1 MTPKQFNDRLRL
13 KSSEIKHLM
22 ERTLPV
28 KIGAIT
34 QSHYK
39 ENFRNSGF
47 DGTKW
52 KTTWRQQ
59 HGSGAASSYGPLLSK
74 RKNLYNSI
82 TRTTGKGTVTIS
94 TNVEYAA
101 IHNEGGTLHPKV
113 TPKMRKFA
121 WAKFFEA
128 SGIKKGMTAAE
139 KKAAAAN
146 EDAKKWLGLAL
157 TKKTSLSI
165 NIPKRQFI
173 GESEVLSKKIIDKI
187 DDELNKILKQ

>member
-1 MTPKQFNDRLRL
+1 
-13 KSSEIKHLM
+13 M

-28 KIGAIT
+28 KIGAIA

-113 TPKMRKFA
+113 TPKNEEVRLGEILRGIRHKEGHDGGARRRPQLPTKMRRN
-121 WAKFFEA
+121 
-128 SGIKKGMTAAE
+128 G
-139 KKAAAAN
+139 
-146 EDAKKWLGLAL
+146 
-157 TKKTSLSI
+157 
-165 NIPKRQFI
+165 
-173 GESEVLSKKIIDKI
+173 
-187 DDELNKILKQ
+187 